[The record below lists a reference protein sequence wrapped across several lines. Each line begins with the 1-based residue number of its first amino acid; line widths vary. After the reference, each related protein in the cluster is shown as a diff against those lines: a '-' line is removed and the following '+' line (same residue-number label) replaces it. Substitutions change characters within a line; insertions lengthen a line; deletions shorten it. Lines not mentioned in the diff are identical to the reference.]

1 MSRRVPGTETLP
13 IITDFGE
20 ARLVSKTRKEES
32 IMPDVYRA
40 PEAILW
46 MEWNDKVD
54 IWNVAVLLWDLVSK
68 RHLFDGRDSEGAVD
82 ESLRLAEMIAIMG
95 PPPKEFLNRSDA
107 CRIFWDENGEW
118 RNFAPIP
125 DVTLESLAVGIE
137 GDDKEGFL
145 NFLRKIL
152 RWLPEERPTAGEL
165 VYDEWVLKGLGK
177 GKGKSKGA

>member
-54 IWNVAVLLWDLVSK
+54 IWNVVVLLWDLVCK

-95 PPPKEFLNRSDA
+95 PPPTEFLNRSDA
-107 CRIFWDENGEW
+107 CRIFWDENGAW

-125 DVTLESLAVGIE
+125 DVTLESLAVDIE